1 MEALG
6 AIGPRHCCLFFC
18 LQVVA
23 TDSVSQNFSVA
34 MVTIY
39 LRDIN
44 DHRPTFSQELY
55 VVDVLE
61 NSATGSVVTNSIIVS
76 DVM

>member
-1 MEALG
+1 
-6 AIGPRHCCLFFC
+6 
-18 LQVVA
+18 
-23 TDSVSQNFSVA
+23 